1 VVIHTSQSGRSG
13 IQDWPL
19 PPVLSSE
26 AELHTHRCACAALAS
41 LALIVAAIVVPA
53 RSRSIH
59 GRPLR
64 HPSGIVGTFYC
75 TGSREMAAAVRLSL
89 PVHCAERQPG
99 HRGCRSLRT
108 ACSALRLRKREAGP
122 SGSSSAEDPP
132 SAAWCP
138 PGKAAWEFTVTVVE
152 GLVVSVATST
162 LSGCIVSRNSA
173 RLDGVVREAA
183 LEPAERAPGL
193 RSRAPRELGAAR
205 AGEDA
210 RADVV
215 DERSLD
221 AH

>member
-1 VVIHTSQSGRSG
+1 MRRACLPRSDRRRDRRSG
-13 IQDWPL
+13 
-19 PPVLSSE
+19 
-26 AELHTHRCACAALAS
+26 ALA
-41 LALIVAAIVVPA
+41 LD
-53 RSRSIH
+53 SRTTATPPERDRGNVLLH
-59 GRPLR
+59 
-64 HPSGIVGTFYC
+64 C
-75 TGSREMAAAVRLSL
+75 SREMAAAVRLSL
-89 PVHCAERQPG
+89 RVHCAERQPG

-138 PGKAAWEFTVTVVE
+138 PGKAEWEFTVTVVE